1 MLAWSIGHPWREE
14 RWSLLIKIWQWNFFC
29 TIVYLLEVC
38 TYWKYVPAEN
48 SKLRGFPRW
57 KSLELAPFSVQSNI
71 SRTFPSP
78 CICLGQPCIVSQ
90 PSFERFESL
99 HSWAEV
105 KSWYLPFARCQRLC
119 HKLFPT
125 RREGIPRLQC
135 AWWGNGRGHCYRSF
149 MRLVA
154 SRGRE
159 GKNRHFEETFLA
171 FLIWWQLRSST
182 ALKKTTAFVFK
193 TKNRDEREYLKID
206 SCLCCLLFSISW
218 YRNFRHFW
226 LLLHTGYTCG
236 RKKQMIRQ
244 I

>member
-1 MLAWSIGHPWREE
+1 MLAWTMVSWSPLWREE
-14 RWSLLIKIWQWNFFC
+14 QGSMLIKIHQWNFFC
-29 TIVYLLEVC
+29 TIIDLL
-38 TYWKYVPAEN
+38 VPAEN

-78 CICLGQPCIVSQ
+78 CTCLGQPCIVSQ

-99 HSWAEV
+99 HSWAKV

-149 MRLVA
+149 LRLVA

-159 GKNRHFEETFLA
+159 GKNIDFEETFLV
-171 FLIWWQLRSST
+171 FLTWWQLRSST
-182 ALKKTTAFVFK
+182 ALKK
-193 TKNRDEREYLKID
+193 RQ
-206 SCLCCLLFSISW
+206 LLFS
-218 YRNFRHFW
+218 
-226 LLLHTGYTCG
+226 
-236 RKKQMIRQ
+236 KQKIEMSGNIWK
-244 I
+244 